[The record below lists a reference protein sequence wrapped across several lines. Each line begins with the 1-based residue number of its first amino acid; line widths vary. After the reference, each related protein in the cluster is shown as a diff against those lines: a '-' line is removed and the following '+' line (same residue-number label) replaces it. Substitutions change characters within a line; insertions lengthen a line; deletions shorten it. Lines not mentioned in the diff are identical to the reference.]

1 MGGSSGG
8 GGSSGAI
15 DYPGYLKG
23 YHQTYLGG
31 EVFEIGAMA
40 IAAADNNPYVTAQA
54 FNPSTALLAIAQEAL
69 WLKQAVQ
76 LLGDDDASKWVSIFQ
91 VVAENVDT
99 TVEELDLMGF
109 DPSAEVQAYDAQLT
123 AILNSTTLPKYRAEM
138 RSIGAVQSSA
148 FAIGESLLLANK
160 DREVAKFAAEA
171 NLRMYDV
178 KLRVKSELVKSGV
191 DSVVSMISRR
201 IEHTQNAAH
210 YGIEAQRLGIA
221 AMKEYVEK
229 ETEYDA
235 QAALWE
241 LEVSEYVNHAIA
253 SIAGAATTSTGKKAN
268 TLSSA
273 VGGALVGAGVGGYMA
288 AGTAVGGPIGAV
300 IGGAVGLGA
309 GLLMG

>member
-8 GGSSGAI
+8 GGSSGAV
-15 DYPGYLKG
+15 DYPEYLKA
-23 YHQTYLGG
+23 YHKTYLGG
-31 EVFEIGAMA
+31 KVFELGAMA

-138 RSIGAVQSSA
+138 RSIGALQSSA

-178 KLRVKSELVKSGV
+178 KLRVKS
-191 DSVVSMISRR
+191 
-201 IEHTQNAAH
+201 
-210 YGIEAQRLGIA
+210 
-221 AMKEYVEK
+221 
-229 ETEYDA
+229 
-235 QAALWE
+235 
-241 LEVSEYVNHAIA
+241 
-253 SIAGAATTSTGKKAN
+253 
-268 TLSSA
+268 
-273 VGGALVGAGVGGYMA
+273 
-288 AGTAVGGPIGAV
+288 
-300 IGGAVGLGA
+300 
-309 GLLMG
+309 